1 MPNNTARRP
10 LRAAA
15 TVELVSLIALLTNL
29 FTVHV
34 PAIASLTGPVHGCA
48 YLFSIGAVLR
58 DKQRTTAAIGLAV
71 IPGIGGMLAL
81 RRLPALQAQAR
92 TATQTS

>member
-1 MPNNTARRP
+1 MPNRTDRRP

-15 TVELVSLIALLTNL
+15 TVELLSLILLLTNL

-34 PAIASLTGPVHGCA
+34 PAIAALTGPVHGCA
-48 YLFSIGAVLR
+48 YLFGIGAVLR
-58 DKQRTTAAIGLAV
+58 DRQRTTAAVALAA

-81 RRLPALQAQAR
+81 RSLPAPQER
-92 TATQTS
+92 TVTQTS